1 MRGLTLALGV
11 ALMAGCTHWAE
22 YGQGG
27 AAEELPESAM
37 PVQEELPESAMAVQE
52 EVDAAV
58 HYELQ
63 QDFNHSRQHLE
74 VLVLRGAQRCF
85 PASVHTARLQRNRV
99 ARELEGG
106 LIADAEVSLLDL
118 RIELHHLE
126 QKIEAMNHADY
137 CWQMDQGSDPEMA
150 KQSES
155 QVTSQSADL
164 SDVDFEALSRLLNS
178 DNQFAFGSDQINPK
192 YRQNLASS
200 CTILQQAEGV
210 AIAVTGH
217 ADASGEDTY
226 NRHLSSRRALVVVDF
241 LTACGIEARRIEL
254 SFSGDSQ
261 PLFAGHSPE
270 VYLVNRRVEIQLESD
285 SQQVSE

>member
-1 MRGLTLALGV
+1 MRSLTLALGV
-11 ALMAGCTHWAE
+11 VALLAGCTHWTE

-37 PVQEELPESAMAVQE
+37 PAQEEI
-52 EVDAAV
+52 DADV
-58 HYELQ
+58 RYELQ

-99 ARELEGG
+99 AREIEGG
-106 LIADAEVSLLDL
+106 LSADAEASLLDL
-118 RIELHHLE
+118 RIELHRME
-126 QKIEAMNHADY
+126 QKIESMNHADY
-137 CWQMDQGSDPEMA
+137 CWQKDQLPDPEMVN
-150 KQSES
+150 QSES
-155 QVTSQSADL
+155 QVTSQSTDL
-164 SDVDFEALSRLLNS
+164 SDVDFETLSRLLNS
-178 DNQFAFGSDQINPK
+178 DNQFAFGSAQINPK
-192 YRQNLASS
+192 YRQNLASA

-210 AIAVTGH
+210 EIAVTGH
-217 ADASGEDTY
+217 ADASGEGTY

-241 LTACGIEARRIEL
+241 LTACGIEAGRIEL

-285 SQQVSE
+285 SQQASE